1 MRRASDLVPLRLRR
15 WVVSNIPDEQWRRL
29 RPLVLGNTAF
39 QQWLKRVSVSPANI
53 RARALGGS
61 VRAVHYGGT
70 VRFGHLIERF
80 DSEQVR
86 LWNLRD
92 VGAALDSG
100 QVQWAVLEGEIARR
114 SSVVVPRSSRTA
126 ALMALK
132 QALSSQAV
140 YARPRING
148 QWQRTRLLDRL
159 GRRTDRLQAV
169 WLYKIFTTQD
179 GSVLASE
186 DLGCSI
192 EFWEK
197 LDRDG
202 APGPGMDPL
211 PAGSL
216 LAPLKNRWV
225 NHLKPNDWT
234 TTRSADASAAV
245 VLTAMQ
251 RPHLYDPIVPVDVV
265 YTWVN
270 DTDPEWQ
277 RRKAEAMNHAE
288 TTTRHSSAI
297 SESRYKSHDELRFSM
312 RSLEMYAS
320 WVRNVYLVTDD
331 QVPDWLNLSHPKLK
345 VVSHRELFEDR
356 GRLPTFNSH
365 AIESQLHH
373 IDGLSEHFLY
383 MNDDVF
389 FGRPVPPTLFFHSNG
404 LSRFFP
410 SNAKLDL
417 GEVRAD
423 EAPVMT
429 AAKNNRELI
438 WREFGH
444 TFTNKMKHV
453 PHALQVSVLNEIEE
467 KFPEEY
473 RTTSESQFRAPSDY
487 SFVSSL
493 HHWYAYSVAKATPA
507 DIRYFYADIGHPDSP
522 AKLDNLLRK
531 QNVDVFCLNDHDSG
545 GLGPV
550 ERARTLEKFLSA
562 YYPLPSSFER

>member
-15 WVVSNIPDEQWRRL
+15 WIVSNIPDEQWRRL
-29 RPLVLGNTAF
+29 RPLVLGNTSF
-39 QQWLKRVSVSPANI
+39 QQWLKRVLISPGNI
-53 RARALGGS
+53 RARGLDGS
-61 VRAVHYGGT
+61 VKAVHYGAAI
-70 VRFGHLIERF
+70 RLGHVINRF

-86 LWNLRD
+86 LSTLGA
-92 VGAALDSG
+92 VGAALDNG
-100 QVQWAVLEGEIARR
+100 QVPWAVLEQEVARR
-114 SSVVVPRSSRTA
+114 SSVVIPRNSLTA
-126 ALMALK
+126 ALKALK
-132 QALSSQAV
+132 EALGNQAV
-140 YARPRING
+140 YARLNVDGR
-148 QWQRTRLLDRL
+148 WQRTRLLDDVGDRNQRL
-159 GRRTDRLQAV
+159 EAV
-169 WLYKIFTTQD
+169 RLYKILMTQD
-179 GSVLASE
+179 GCVLASE
-186 DLGCSI
+186 ELGCEV
-192 EFWEK
+192 EFWDI

-202 APGPGMDPL
+202 PPGQGMDPL

-216 LAPLKNRWV
+216 LAPSKNRWV
-225 NHLKPNDWT
+225 DHLKPSDWT
-234 TTRSADASAAV
+234 PVRSADAPEPV
-245 VLTAMQ
+245 VLSSLR
-251 RPHLYDPIVPVDVV
+251 RPHLNDPDFPVDVV

-270 DTDPEWQ
+270 DKDPDWQ
-277 RRKAEAMNHAE
+277 RRKANAMNQADN
-288 TTTRHSSAI
+288 TTRHSSAV

-331 QVPDWLNLSHPKLK
+331 QIPDWINLSHPKLK
-345 VVSHRELFEDR
+345 VVSHRELFGDR

-383 MNDDVF
+383 LNDDVF

-417 GEVRAD
+417 GEIRPG

-438 WREFGH
+438 WREFGR

-453 PHALQVSVLNEIEE
+453 PHPLRVSVLDEIEK

-473 RTTSESQFRAPSDY
+473 HTTSESQFRSPSDY

-493 HHWYAYSVAKATPA
+493 HHWYAYSIAKAVPG
-507 DIRYFYADIGHPDSP
+507 DVRYFYADIGRPDSP
-522 AKLDNLLRK
+522 ARLDHLLRK

-545 GLGPV
+545 GLGPA

-562 YYPLPSSFER
+562 YYPLPSTFER